1 MRCSY
6 VRGMV
11 CFALLLCCVFGLAVC
26 AAPALAASSVSDPT
40 VGVSD
45 SSTIPTET
53 DSVSASDPVS
63 VSDSGTALSVG
74 AGEFSDLA
82 YLDLSC
88 NLGDLRL
95 YLPHGVELAAM
106 QVRDGLL
113 YNVSNST
120 IYLYCPDYPGYT
132 FSSSRFSPVMYRA
145 DGYSSYT
152 LSDVVISASSDTWK
166 THFHMVI
173 IFFIVLIG
181 LCSFW
186 RGKS

>member
-11 CFALLLCCVFGLAVC
+11 CFALLLCCVFGLAVG

-53 DSVSASDPVS
+53 DTVS
-63 VSDSGTALSVG
+63 VSDSLPVFDSGAALSDG

-82 YLDLSC
+82 YLDVSC

-95 YLPHGVELAAM
+95 YLPHGVELSVM

-113 YNVSNST
+113 YNVSNT
-120 IYLYCPDYPGYT
+120 TVYLYCPDYPDYT
-132 FSSSRFSPVMYRA
+132 FSASRFSPVMYRA
-145 DGYSSYT
+145 DGYNSFT
-152 LSDVVISASSDTWK
+152 LSEVVISDSVDTSQV
-166 THFHMVI
+166 HYHMVML
-173 IFFIVLIG
+173 FFIVLVG
-181 LCSFW
+181 LCSLW